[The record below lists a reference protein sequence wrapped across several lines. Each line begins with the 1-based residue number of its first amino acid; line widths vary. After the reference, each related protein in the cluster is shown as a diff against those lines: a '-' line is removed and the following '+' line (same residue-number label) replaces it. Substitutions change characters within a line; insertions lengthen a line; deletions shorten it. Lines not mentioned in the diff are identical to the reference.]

1 MTMTIKLVFLEV
13 AQMLII
19 NEINFALIYSIWICF
34 LAWTD
39 WHYNV
44 EIQMV
49 DYNIP
54 LKYFCSRIL

>member
-34 LAWTD
+34 LA
-39 WHYNV
+39 
-44 EIQMV
+44 
-49 DYNIP
+49 
-54 LKYFCSRIL
+54 